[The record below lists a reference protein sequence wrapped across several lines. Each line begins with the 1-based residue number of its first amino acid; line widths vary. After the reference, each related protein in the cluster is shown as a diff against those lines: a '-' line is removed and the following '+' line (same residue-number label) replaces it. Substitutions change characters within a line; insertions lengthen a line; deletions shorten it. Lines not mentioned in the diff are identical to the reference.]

1 MASVNQGG
9 SPDELSPRRIS
20 AAQRQAQALQLRVSG
35 ATLEAIA
42 KALGY
47 SHHSGAQKAVQSA
60 LKKMLQEPA
69 EELRKLESLRLD
81 TATLAISQQVRAG
94 NFGAVD
100 RWVRLSERRS
110 KLLGLD
116 KPIKIA
122 PTNIEGTESY
132 DAGLTADQLFEKL
145 MANFNGAGE
154 VGLPEEA
161 GRGEAPEDSGAAGA

>member
-9 SPDELSPRRIS
+9 SPDGLSPRRIS
-20 AAQRQAQALQLRVSG
+20 AAQRQAQALQLRISG

-47 SHHSGAQKAVQSA
+47 SHHSGAQKAIQTA
-60 LKKMLQEPA
+60 LKKTLQEPA
-69 EELRKLESLRLD
+69 QEMRKLESLRLD

-116 KPIKIA
+116 KPIKVA
-122 PTNIEGTESY
+122 PTNPEGTAEY
-132 DAGLTADQLFEKL
+132 GFGLTVEQRKARLAAALQFLD
-145 MANFNGAGE
+145 
-154 VGLPEEA
+154 
-161 GRGEAPEDSGAAGA
+161 AAGTGEPGDESPGGVDSEQGA